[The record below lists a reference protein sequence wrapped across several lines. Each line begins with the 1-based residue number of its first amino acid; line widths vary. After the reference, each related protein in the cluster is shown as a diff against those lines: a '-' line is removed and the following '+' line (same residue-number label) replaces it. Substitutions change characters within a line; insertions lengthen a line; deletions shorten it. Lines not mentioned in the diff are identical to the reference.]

1 MLMKNISKVLAI
13 AFVFISI
20 CGADEELNQKDIKRI
35 SNKCLEI
42 KEVKICNLVYADLLL
57 RTNALE
63 DESELSSRLSSDLD
77 LYVSG
82 NYKDEKALSN
92 AIKEYVHTLHSLVN
106 ASLGNWYCKKV
117 AQTFFT
123 QMATEQGVDIYMLR
137 QQMLLDIWAS
147 KACGL
152 KSNFDTLD
160 LNAIGIDKNNIT
172 IGDMVRCEII
182 ADNEESLESC
192 KNGEWGNNG

>member
-1 MLMKNISKVLAI
+1 MLMKNICKVLVI

-20 CGADEELNQKDIKRI
+20 CGADEELKQKDIERI
-35 SNKCLEI
+35 SNKCLETRGA
-42 KEVKICNLVYADLLL
+42 KICDLVYADLLL

-63 DESELSSRLSSDLD
+63 DESELNSRLSSDLD

-92 AIKEYVHTLHSLVN
+92 AIKEYVHTLHSLAN
-106 ASLGNWYCKKV
+106 TGLDNWYCKKV
-117 AQTFFT
+117 AQTFFIK
-123 QMATEQGVDIYMLR
+123 MANEQGVDVYMLK

-172 IGDMVRCEII
+172 IGDMGRCEII
-182 ADNEESLESC
+182 TEDKESLESC
-192 KNGEWGNNG
+192 KNGEWGDGG